1 MPEKQGAN
9 PIPVQFRAGP
19 LEPHLTAR
27 VSHGLGRPDVCHRDL
42 GRYYDA
48 LAVALASVELTEAE
62 ALGICDCL
70 NGTLLE
76 PMSIRLMWA
85 EVADACRL
93 DGLDR
98 KWGFTAQALV
108 EELRALPPFTL
119 FSIADAVER
128 FWRDPTTE
136 AGAKVREVGLV
147 R

>member
-1 MPEKQGAN
+1 MPKNPSAN
-9 PIPVQFRAGP
+9 PTPVSFRAGP

-48 LAVALASVELTEAE
+48 LAAALASVELTEAE
-62 ALGICDCL
+62 ALGICDAL

-85 EVADACRL
+85 ELADACRL

-98 KWGFTAQALV
+98 KWGFAGAALV
-108 EELRALPPFTL
+108 EKLRALPPFTL
-119 FSIADAVER
+119 LSIADAVER
-128 FWRDPTTE
+128 FWRDPAAE